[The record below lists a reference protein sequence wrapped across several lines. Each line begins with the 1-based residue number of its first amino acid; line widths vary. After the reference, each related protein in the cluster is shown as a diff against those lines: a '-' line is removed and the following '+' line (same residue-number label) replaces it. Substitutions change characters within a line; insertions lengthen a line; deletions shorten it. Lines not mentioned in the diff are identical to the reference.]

1 MLSRL
6 MTTVVAFGLMSGAAF
21 AQAKLTA
28 PQIAHIAYTAGHID
42 IEAAKQAL
50 ARPRTRM
57 CAPLPTTW
65 CATTPR

>member
-6 MTTVVAFGLMSGAAF
+6 MTAVAAFGLMSGAAF

-28 PQIAHIAYTAGHID
+28 PQIAHIAYTAGQID

-50 ARPRTRM
+50 AKTKNQDVR
-57 CAPLPTTW
+57 PLPTTW
-65 CATTPR
+65 CMTTPR